1 MLTVLALALLPGCEG
16 PSAISFTVGG
26 TYLDAEAE
34 LVLCSGSAIV
44 VDLEFFSAAGSD
56 ADFVV
61 DEHGVGDPGV
71 ATSTLLTDGEQWTHQ
86 LRIEAIAPG
95 RSVLEVT
102 GLASPED
109 TVTEWL
115 PITVVECVAP

>member
-1 MLTVLALALLPGCEG
+1 MLTVLALACLPGCEG
-16 PSAISFTVGG
+16 PSSIEFAIDGA
-26 TYLDAEAE
+26 YLGAEAE

-44 VDLEFFSAAGSD
+44 VDLEFFSAAGSFT
-56 ADFVV
+56 DFVI
-61 DEHGVGDPGV
+61 DEHGIGEPDV
-71 ATSTLLTDGEQWTHQ
+71 ATSTVLTTDEQRIHQ
-86 LRIEAIAPG
+86 IRIEAIAAG

-115 PITVVECVAP
+115 PITVVECRT